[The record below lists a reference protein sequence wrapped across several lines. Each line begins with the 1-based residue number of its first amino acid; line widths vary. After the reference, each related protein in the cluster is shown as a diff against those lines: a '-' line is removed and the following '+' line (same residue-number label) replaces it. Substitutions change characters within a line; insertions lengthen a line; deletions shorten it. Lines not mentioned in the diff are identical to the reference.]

1 MSNPYRV
8 IASKLFKSPHLSQIM
23 YQKYL
28 IIASKKDPAGINITT
43 QLNQFRQNPVISS
56 MSNAPGFDFY
66 LREEEIISDK
76 NLNHEKINKY
86 DFVIFASK
94 HQSEKKIKS
103 LSIHAPGNWKGA
115 EIGGRATL
123 RENQGNPVTSEV
135 GSREKTICKTSAVF
149 QKQLFGFL
157 SKNAK
162 EHNLKDYQITLEC
175 THHGPLIEK
184 PCIFIEIG
192 STENEWTDR
201 KAGFIVAKTIR
212 DIIENFKENQYNE
225 IAFGIGGPHYCPNFN
240 KIQLNSNIAISHI
253 IPQYVL
259 PITEE
264 MIKQA
269 LEKTEEEIDFAL
281 LDWKGITN
289 AEERQRVIEILDK
302 LYIRYKKT
310 GQIEK

>member
-1 MSNPYRV
+1 
-8 IASKLFKSPHLSQIM
+8 M

-28 IIASKKDPAGINITT
+28 IIASKQDKAGINITT
-43 QLNQFRQNPVISS
+43 QLSQFRKNPVISS
-56 MSNAPGFDFY
+56 MANTPSFDFY
-66 LREEEIISDK
+66 LRDEEIISDK
-76 NLNHEKINKY
+76 NIAHEKIDKY
-86 DFVIFASK
+86 DFIIFASK

-103 LSIHAPGNWKGA
+103 LSVHAPGNWGKN
-115 EIGGRATL
+115 EL
-123 RENQGNPVTSEV
+123 DN
-135 GSREKTICKTSAVF
+135 EKIKICKTSAVF

-162 EHNLKDYQITLEC
+162 EHNLRDYQITLEC
-175 THHGPLIEK
+175 THHGPLINK

-201 KAGFIVAKTIR
+201 KAGFIIAKTIR
-212 DIIENFKENQYNE
+212 DIIENFKENPYNE

-269 LEKTEEEIDFAL
+269 VEKTEEEVDFAL

-289 AEERQRVIEILDK
+289 AEERQRIIKILDK

-310 GQIEK
+310 GQVEK